1 MVAQRATARGRTSRS
16 PSSGERRSQSA
27 ATVRR
32 RNACNLRGGG
42 YSGGGFAMQPTIRR
56 LFNAQQSG
64 LILVILLLGAI
75 LTIFAG
81 SHVERSAQCTCR
93 GR

>member
-1 MVAQRATARGRTSRS
+1 
-16 PSSGERRSQSA
+16 
-27 ATVRR
+27 
-32 RNACNLRGGG
+32 
-42 YSGGGFAMQPTIRR
+42 MQPTIRR

>member
-1 MVAQRATARGRTSRS
+1 LQLGV
-16 PSSGERRSQSA
+16 SA
-27 ATVRR
+27 
-32 RNACNLRGGG
+32 G
-42 YSGGGFAMQPTIRR
+42 YSGGEFAMQPTIRR

-75 LTIFAG
+75 LTVFAG
-81 SHVERSAQCTCR
+81 SYVERSARFICR